1 MSEVAIPEHI
11 DSQAQFFM
19 WEIDEF
25 VIGSGIFIVGIVL
38 RHIIPAL
45 ILGWLAVRAIR
56 RWKEDEMDG
65 ALLHI
70 VYGMGM
76 TALNSVFNDGM
87 KNEFWL

>member
-11 DSQAQFFM
+11 DSQPQFFM

-25 VIGSGIFIVGIVL
+25 VIGAGIFLLGIVL

-56 RWKEDEMDG
+56 RWKEGEMDG

-70 VYGMGM
+70 VYGLGM
-76 TALNSVFNDGM
+76 TGLNKEFTDGM
-87 KNEFWL
+87 EDELSV